1 MGFGAGC
8 PKMRHSGILLWIKVT
23 YETANTRRMFWPSF
37 VSLKAGNKSPM
48 WKVSSL
54 YIKRKGEILITR
66 EREFGAQKTMY
77 TNLVTS
83 SLMYYLRLKLHLVS
97 TSQIHRF
104 LVKKVWIF
112 FSIWLLL
119 WGSSLWG
126 PRRYKINT
134 NLFGPVNLSFIAGGV
149 SAKKLEGKREM

>member
-23 YETANTRRMFWPSF
+23 YETANTRRMFRPSF

-104 LVKKVWIF
+104 LVKKVWKF
-112 FSIWLLL
+112 F
-119 WGSSLWG
+119 
-126 PRRYKINT
+126 
-134 NLFGPVNLSFIAGGV
+134 LFGYFFGAHLFGVPVGTKLTQICLALLISRLLQGV
-149 SAKKLEGKREM
+149 SQPRN